1 MATSILPHNCPIC
14 KEDIQR
20 GQRRRVIGIDQ
31 STPGASPANVYAHWD
46 CAVARSFYG
55 CFLLR
60 PGESMAQLFDGPAQ
74 MALAV
79 YAKATRGQDAAGG
92 AQ

>member
-14 KEDIQR
+14 KEHIEP
-20 GQRRRVIGIDQ
+20 GQRRRVVAIDQ
-31 STPGASPANVYAHWD
+31 SKPDDFPANVYAHWD
-46 CAVARSFYG
+46 CAAARCTG

-60 PGESMAQLFDGPAQ
+60 TGQTLAQLVELFEEPAQ

-79 YAKATRGQDAAGG
+79 
-92 AQ
+92 

>member
-1 MATSILPHNCPIC
+1 MATAILPHKCFIC

-60 PGESMAQLFDGPAQ
+60 PGESMAQLFNEPAQ
-74 MALAV
+74 LRLKV
-79 YAKATRGQDAAGG
+79 
-92 AQ
+92 